1 MPQRLISFAA
11 CTLVTTL
18 GCTAGSVAW
27 AADASTK
34 GAAKSAKMTGTTSAA
49 KKAPPAPAIPEPTP
63 DQQKASELVY
73 YGVYECEF
81 NQTVSISPSQQHLF
95 YVDVKNG
102 KSTWLMKPV
111 LSTTGA
117 VRLEDIRGETL
128 MVQIASKSMLLNTK
142 TGHRIVDACI
152 SPRQRDLMEAAKAAK
167 ADSNPALLGNGAAAP
182 AATGGTATTP
192 VATNPSAPTK

>member
-1 MPQRLISFAA
+1 MPQPLTSLAA
-11 CTLVTTL
+11 CAVAAALACPT
-18 GCTAGSVAW
+18 AW
-27 AADASTK
+27 AADAATK
-34 GAAKSAKMTGTTSAA
+34 AAKPSAKAA
-49 KKAPPAPAIPEPTP
+49 APKKATAPAQPAIPEPTP

-81 NQTVSISPSQQHLF
+81 NQTVNISPSQAHLF

-167 ADSNPALLGNGAAAP
+167 AESGPALLGADASSAPAAGAAP
-182 AATGGTATTP
+182 AGSAATP
-192 VATNPSAPTK
+192 VATNPTAPTK